1 MDEKYIGMEISRT
14 NNLLLRSCLKND
26 FRGVSTATGK
36 NAWIIGYIAEH
47 GDMDVFQRDIEE
59 DFSIRRSTVSNMIS
73 LMEQKGYVKREP
85 VSYDAR
91 LKKLV
96 LTPKALDIHRRV
108 HENIIASE
116 QNMRKDISDE
126 ELEIFFDVLEKIQKN
141 IET

>member
-1 MDEKYIGMEISRT
+1 MEEKYIGMEISRT

-26 FRGVSTATGK
+26 FKDVNSATGK

-47 GDMDVFQRDIEE
+47 GDKDVFQRDIEQ

-73 LMEQKGYVKREP
+73 LMEQKGYIKRES
-85 VSYDAR
+85 VGYDAR

-108 HENIIASE
+108 KGNLIFSE
-116 QNMRKDISDE
+116 HKMRRNISDE
-126 ELEIFFDVLEKIQKN
+126 ELKIFFDVLEKIREN